1 MGRRGPPPKPAH
13 LKMLEG
19 NPCKRP
25 LPAPGPRPRRD
36 RVSCPDWLLPEA
48 KAEWKRLAPE
58 LERLEL
64 LTPLDRAAFAG
75 YCQSYGHWLEAETVL
90 RKQGRLYVTPSGRV
104 RERPE
109 VEIARKSLQ
118 LMRALAVEFGLSP
131 TARARLSLPAA
142 IDHEDDEF
150 ERLLD

>member
-1 MGRRGPPPKPAH
+1 MGRRGPPPKPARVK
-13 LKMLEG
+13 LLEG
-19 NPCKRP
+19 NPGKRP
-25 LPAPGPRPRRD
+25 LKGDGPKPQPVRPT
-36 RVSCPDWLLPEA
+36 CPDWLTDAA
-48 KAEWKRLAPE
+48 KAEWRRLAPE
-58 LERLEL
+58 LQKLGL
-64 LTPLDRAAFAG
+64 LTLLDRAAFAG

-118 LMRALAVEFGLSP
+118 LMRAFAVEFGLSP
-131 TARARLSLPAA
+131 TARGRMSLPAP
-142 IDHEDDEF
+142 IDDEDDEF